1 MSRERRQNVEETLK
15 ENQQLLEHAL
25 EINERDADTHLQLAD
40 LYWEGD
46 RADRELAR
54 AMELN
59 PNSAPA
65 YRLLSSIR
73 IWRDRLPND
82 AMAAIDQA
90 RRLSPLEVLYDNEKA
105 TIALWGK
112 SDTQLAEQLS
122 LSVLNRDPN
131 SSAALWRLGELYW
144 CCRSEYARGV
154 KYLEQAMQL
163 DPDYEF
169 GRRLLISAYLDL
181 NDPKEADAVAASAPH
196 PVAARL
202 IPALVYRRDWS
213 AAVELGDESD
223 RLGTAEP
230 IDLMRRIFAM
240 RIHARSTGDYARTRD
255 LFTQWSHVTWD
266 ANGRPIVP
274 QTWLNDAP
282 VGLADMLMQM
292 GERERARALLEAVL
306 QSFDDE
312 IRVRGRGEFWYLREL
327 SVLYALLERDDDA
340 LTTLEKC
347 ITQNHANWLP
357 LYMAHDPA
365 YQRLRSHPRFR
376 AVAEQAQRIAIAQR
390 A

>member
-1 MSRERRQNVEETLK
+1 
-15 ENQQLLEHAL
+15 
-25 EINERDADTHLQLAD
+25 
-40 LYWEGD
+40 
-46 RADRELAR
+46 
-54 AMELN
+54 
-59 PNSAPA
+59 
-65 YRLLSSIR
+65 
-73 IWRDRLPND
+73 
-82 AMAAIDQA
+82 
-90 RRLSPLEVLYDNEKA
+90 
-105 TIALWGK
+105 
-112 SDTQLAEQLS
+112 
-122 LSVLNRDPN
+122 
-131 SSAALWRLGELYW
+131 
-144 CCRSEYARGV
+144 V

-202 IPALVYRRDWS
+202 IPARVYSRDWS

-255 LFTQWSHVTWD
+255 LFTQWSRVTWD

-274 QTWLNDAP
+274 QTWLSDAP

-312 IRVRGRGEFWYLREL
+312 IRVRGRGEFWYLRQL
-327 SVLYALLERDDDA
+327 SLLYALLERDDDA

-347 ITQNHANWLP
+347 ITQNSGTWLP
-357 LYMAHDPA
+357 LFMANDPA
-365 YQRLRSHPRFR
+365 FQRLRSHPRFR

-390 A
+390 RELDQMRAKGLVPYRTRG